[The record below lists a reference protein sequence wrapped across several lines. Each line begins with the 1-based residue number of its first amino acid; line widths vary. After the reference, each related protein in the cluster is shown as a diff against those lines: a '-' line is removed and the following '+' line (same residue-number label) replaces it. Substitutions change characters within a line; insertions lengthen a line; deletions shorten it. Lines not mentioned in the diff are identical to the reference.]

1 MTLHT
6 SDDPPGNAAV
16 TAAVTSPAPGPVPG
30 RPSAVF
36 VTGSTM
42 RHVINMTVTG
52 SIGLMAIF
60 LVDFLSLLYVS
71 WLGNPAATA
80 GVGFATLVLF
90 LSTSVNIG
98 FLIAVSALA
107 SREIG
112 SGNRARAREIAGS
125 TIVLMMMTAVA
136 VTVLMLAIM
145 PWLLT
150 RLGASGDAYAIAQRF
165 LWIAMPSNILMA
177 LGMGFSGALRAVGD
191 AKKAM
196 YVTLSGGIITAGLD
210 PLFIFTL
217 GLGTDGAAWATVA
230 SRVCFVIVGY
240 WGAVMVHDIV
250 ARPKAGHLFSDMRLA
265 AVIAVPAVLTN
276 LATPMASLFVTS
288 VMSQFGDKAVAS
300 FAIIDRISPV
310 AFGVLFALSGAVGPI
325 LGQNWGARRFDR
337 MRQTL
342 KDATIFCAAYV
353 VPMWV
358 ILMLGQDQIVD
369 LFHVTGLTADL
380 VKLFTVVSGPM
391 WLTLGGLFV
400 ANAAFNNLGYP
411 LYSTAFNWG
420 RATIGTLPLVW
431 LGAHYGGAQGALIG
445 MAAGGAVFGM
455 AALIVAFRTLKT
467 LQRAASLEAN
477 AQPRS

>member
-1 MTLHT
+1 MTVRT
-6 SDDPPGNAAV
+6 SDDPLDHPALM
-16 TAAVTSPAPGPVPG
+16 PAPEAK
-30 RPSAVF
+30 RPPAVF

-52 SIGLMAIF
+52 SVGLMAIF

-107 SREIG
+107 SKEIG
-112 SGNRARAREIAGS
+112 AGNRSRAREMAGS
-125 TIVLMMMTAVA
+125 TITLMIATAVA
-136 VTVLMLAIM
+136 VTGLMLALM
-145 PWLLT
+145 PWLLKL
-150 RLGASGDAYAIAQRF
+150 LGASGEAHQVAQRF

-196 YVTLSGGIITAGLD
+196 YVTLSGGIVTAGLD
-210 PLFIFTL
+210 PLLIFWA

-230 SRVCFVIVGY
+230 SRLCFVIVGY

-250 ARPKAGHLFSDMRLA
+250 ARPKLSHLFSDMQLA
-265 AVIAVPAVLTN
+265 TVIAVPAVLTN
-276 LATPMASLFVTS
+276 LATPVANIFVAST
-288 VMSQFGDKAVAS
+288 MSQFGDKAVAA
-300 FAIIDRISPV
+300 FAIIDRIVPL

-342 KDATIFCAAYV
+342 KDATILCAAYV
-353 VPMWV
+353 LPVWFL
-358 ILMLGQDQIVD
+358 LMLGQNQLVE
-369 LFHVTGLTADL
+369 LFHVTGLTAEL

-420 RATIGTLPLVW
+420 RATVGTLPLVW
-431 LGAHYGGAQGALIG
+431 LGAHVGGAQGALIG
-445 MAAGGAVFGM
+445 TAAGGAVFGI
-455 AALIVAFRTLKT
+455 AALIVAFRTLRK
-467 LQRAASLEAN
+467 LEMKAT
-477 AQPRS
+477 AQP

>member
-1 MTLHT
+1 VTLRT
-6 SDDPPGNAAV
+6 SDDPLDHPAV
-16 TAAVTSPAPGPVPG
+16 TLPPEPK
-30 RPSAVF
+30 RPPAVF

-42 RHVINMTVTG
+42 RHVINMTATG

-71 WLGNPAATA
+71 WLGNPSATA

-112 SGNRARAREIAGS
+112 AGNRVRAREMAGS
-125 TIVLMMMTAVA
+125 TITLMMVTAIV
-136 VTVLMLAIM
+136 VTILMLAIM

-150 RLGASGDAYAIAQRF
+150 RLGASGEAYAIAERF

-210 PLFIFTL
+210 PLLIFWA

-230 SRVCFVIVGY
+230 SRVCFVVVGY

-250 ARPKAGHLFSDMRLA
+250 AKPKASHLARDMKLA
-265 AVIAVPAVLTN
+265 MVIAGPAVLTN
-276 LATPMASLFVTS
+276 LATPVANIFVAST
-288 VMSQFGDKAVAS
+288 MSQFGDKAVAA
-300 FAIIDRISPV
+300 FAIIDRIVPV

-337 MRQTL
+337 MQQTL
-342 KDATIFCAAYV
+342 KDATLFCAAYV
-353 VPMWV
+353 VPMWLL
-358 ILMLGQDQIVD
+358 LMLGQNQLVN

-380 VKLFTVVSGPM
+380 LKLFTVVSGPM

-431 LGAHYGGAQGALIG
+431 LGAHLGGAQGALIG
-445 MAAGGAVFGM
+445 VAAGGAVFGI
-455 AALIVAFRTLKT
+455 AALVVAFRTLRALEAK
-467 LQRAASLEAN
+467 AASA
-477 AQPRS
+477 P

>member
-1 MTLHT
+1 MTLRT
-6 SDDPPGNAAV
+6 SDDALDNPGIIA
-16 TAAVTSPAPGPVPG
+16 PAPEPA
-30 RPSAVF
+30 RPQAVF

-42 RHVINMTVTG
+42 RHVIVMTATG
-52 SIGLMAIF
+52 SVGLMAIF

-71 WLGNPAATA
+71 WLGNAAATA

-107 SREIG
+107 SKEIG
-112 SGNRARAREIAGS
+112 AGNRARAREMAGS
-125 TIVLMMMTAVA
+125 TIALMVVTAAA
-136 VTVLMLAIM
+136 VTALMLAAM
-145 PWLLT
+145 PWLLDT
-150 RLGASGDAYAIAQRF
+150 LGASGEAREVARRF

-191 AKKAM
+191 ARKAM
-196 YVTLSGGIITAGLD
+196 YVTLSGGIVTAGLD

-217 GLGTDGAAWATVA
+217 GLGTDGAAWATVV
-230 SRVCFVIVGY
+230 SRVCFVVVGY
-240 WGAVMVHDIV
+240 WGAVTVHDIV
-250 ARPKAGHLFSDMRLA
+250 AKPKASHLFSDMRLA
-265 AVIAVPAVLTN
+265 AVITVPAVLTN
-276 LATPMASLFVTS
+276 LATPVANIFVASTMA
-288 VMSQFGDKAVAS
+288 QFGDKAVAA
-300 FAIIDRISPV
+300 FAIIDRIVPL

-353 VPMWV
+353 VPMWLLLV
-358 ILMLGQDQIVD
+358 LGQDALVNLFQVTD
-369 LFHVTGLTADL
+369 LSADL
-380 VKLFTVVSGPM
+380 VKLFTIVSGPM

-445 MAAGGAVFGM
+445 TAAGGAIFGV
-455 AALIVAFRTLKT
+455 AALVVAFRTLRN
-467 LQRAASLEAN
+467 LERDAAVKA
-477 AQPRS
+477 

>member
-1 MTLHT
+1 MNFRP
-6 SDDPPGNAAV
+6 SDDPPGQLAAV
-16 TAAVTSPAPGPVPG
+16 PVPAAAEPK
-30 RPSAVF
+30 RQQAVF

-42 RHVINMTVTG
+42 RHVVTMTATG

-71 WLGNPAATA
+71 WLGRPAATA

-107 SREIG
+107 SKEIG
-112 SGNRARAREIAGS
+112 AGSRQRAREIAGS
-125 TIVLMMMTAVA
+125 TIALMVLTSIVVA
-136 VTVLMLAIM
+136 GLMLAATPTI
-145 PWLLT
+145 LT
-150 RLGASGDAYAIAQRF
+150 WLGASGEAYDTAFRF
-165 LWIAMPSNILMA
+165 LMIAMPSNILMA

-196 YVTLSGGIITAGLD
+196 YVTLSGGIVTAGLD
-210 PLFIFTL
+210 PLLIFWA
-217 GLGTDGAAWATVA
+217 GLGTDGAAWATVV
-230 SRVCFVIVGY
+230 SRISFVIVGY

-250 ARPKAGHLFSDMRLA
+250 ARPRIGHLAGDMRLA
-265 AVIAVPAVLTN
+265 TVIAVPAVLTN
-276 LATPMASLFVTS
+276 LATPVANIFVAST
-288 VMSQFGDKAVAS
+288 MSQFGDKAVAA
-300 FAIIDRISPV
+300 FAIIDRIVPL

-353 VPMWV
+353 LPMWLL
-358 ILMLGQDQIVD
+358 LMLGQNQLVE
-369 LFHVTGLTADL
+369 LFHVTGLTAEL
-380 VKLFTVVSGPM
+380 LKLFTVVSGPM

-431 LGAHYGGAQGALIG
+431 LGAHFGGAHGALYG
-445 MAAGGAVFGM
+445 VAAGGALFGV
-455 AALIVAFRTLKT
+455 AALIVAFRTLD
-467 LQRAASLEAN
+467 ALEA
-477 AQPRS
+477 APAK

>member
-1 MTLHT
+1 MNFRP
-6 SDDPPGNAAV
+6 SDDQPDQLAAV
-16 TAAVTSPAPGPVPG
+16 PAQAAAEPK
-30 RPSAVF
+30 RPQAVF

-42 RHVINMTVTG
+42 RHVITMTATG

-71 WLGNPAATA
+71 WLGRPAATA

-107 SREIG
+107 SKEIG
-112 SGNRARAREIAGS
+112 AGNRQRAREIAGS
-125 TIVLMMMTAVA
+125 TIALMVMTSVVVA
-136 VTVLMLAIM
+136 GLMLAATPTILR
-145 PWLLT
+145 W
-150 RLGASGDAYAIAQRF
+150 LGASGEAYDTAFRF
-165 LWIAMPSNILMA
+165 LMIAMPSNILMA

-196 YVTLSGGIITAGLD
+196 YVTLSGGIVTAGLD
-210 PLFIFTL
+210 PLLIFWA
-217 GLGTDGAAWATVA
+217 GLGTDGAAWATVV
-230 SRVCFVIVGY
+230 SRISFVIVGY

-250 ARPKAGHLFSDMRLA
+250 ARPRIGHLAGDMRLA
-265 AVIAVPAVLTN
+265 TVIAVPAVLTN
-276 LATPMASLFVTS
+276 LATPVANIFVAST
-288 VMSQFGDKAVAS
+288 MSQFGDKAVAA
-300 FAIIDRISPV
+300 FAIIDRIVPL

-342 KDATIFCAAYV
+342 KDATLFCAAYV
-353 VPMWV
+353 LPMWLL
-358 ILMLGQDQIVD
+358 LMLGQNQLVE
-369 LFHVTGLTADL
+369 LFHVTGLTAEL
-380 VKLFTVVSGPM
+380 LKLFTVVSGPM

-431 LGAHYGGAQGALIG
+431 LGAHFGGVHGALYG
-445 MAAGGAVFGM
+445 VAAGGALFGV
-455 AALIVAFRTLKT
+455 AALIVAFRTLD
-467 LQRAASLEAN
+467 ALEA
-477 AQPRS
+477 APAK

>member
-1 MTLHT
+1 MTLPASENALVHPAAAAT
-6 SDDPPGNAAV
+6 VEAKRPP
-16 TAAVTSPAPGPVPG
+16 
-30 RPSAVF
+30 AVF

-42 RHVINMTVTG
+42 RHVIVMTATG

-71 WLGNPAATA
+71 WLGSPAATA

-112 SGNRARAREIAGS
+112 AGNRARAREMAGS
-125 TIVLMMMTAVA
+125 TITLMMLTAVV
-136 VTVLMLAIM
+136 VTALLLVGM
-145 PWLLT
+145 PWLLQ
-150 RLGASGDAYAIAQRF
+150 RLGANGEAYAVAERF
-165 LWIAMPSNILMA
+165 LWIALPSNVLMA
-177 LGMGFSGALRAVGD
+177 LGMGYSGALRAVGD
-191 AKKAM
+191 ARKAM

-210 PLFIFTL
+210 PLLIFWA
-217 GLGTDGAAWATVA
+217 GLGTDGAAWATVV
-230 SRVCFVIVGY
+230 SRLCFVVVGY

-250 ARPKAGHLFSDMRLA
+250 AKPKAGHLLTDMRLA
-265 AVIAVPAVLTN
+265 MVIAVPAVLTN
-276 LATPMASLFVTS
+276 LATPVANIFVAS
-288 VMSQFGDKAVAS
+288 VMSRFGDKAVAA
-300 FAIIDRISPV
+300 FAIIDRIVPL

-337 MRQTL
+337 MKQALT
-342 KDATIFCAAYV
+342 DATIFCAAYV
-353 VPMWV
+353 VPVWLL
-358 ILMLGQDQIVD
+358 LMLGQNQLVD

-380 VKLFTVVSGPM
+380 IRLFTIVSGPM

-431 LGAHYGGAQGALIG
+431 LGAHVGGAEGALIG
-445 MAAGGAVFGM
+445 LAAGGAIFGL
-455 AALIVAFRTLKT
+455 AALAVAFRTLAK
-467 LQRAASLEAN
+467 LEAKTPN
-477 AQPRS
+477 PARQP

>member
-1 MTLHT
+1 MNFRP
-6 SDDPPGNAAV
+6 SDDQPDRLAAV
-16 TAAVTSPAPGPVPG
+16 PAPAAAELK
-30 RPSAVF
+30 RPQAVF

-42 RHVINMTVTG
+42 RHVITMTATG

-71 WLGNPAATA
+71 WLGRPAATA

-107 SREIG
+107 SKEIG
-112 SGNRARAREIAGS
+112 AGNRQRAREIAGS
-125 TIVLMMMTAVA
+125 TIALMVMTSAVVA
-136 VTVLMLAIM
+136 GLMLAATPTILR
-145 PWLLT
+145 WLGT
-150 RLGASGDAYAIAQRF
+150 SGEAYDTAFRF
-165 LWIAMPSNILMA
+165 LMIAMPSNILMA

-196 YVTLSGGIITAGLD
+196 YVTLSGGIVTAGLD
-210 PLFIFTL
+210 PLLIFWA
-217 GLGTDGAAWATVA
+217 GLGTDGAAWATVV
-230 SRVCFVIVGY
+230 SRISFVIVGY

-250 ARPKAGHLFSDMRLA
+250 ARPRIGHLAGDMRLA
-265 AVIAVPAVLTN
+265 TVIAVPAVLTN
-276 LATPMASLFVTS
+276 LATPVANIFVAST
-288 VMSQFGDKAVAS
+288 MSQFGDKAVAA
-300 FAIIDRISPV
+300 FAIIDRIVPL

-342 KDATIFCAAYV
+342 KDATLFCAAYV
-353 VPMWV
+353 LPMWLL
-358 ILMLGQDQIVD
+358 LMLGQNRLVE
-369 LFHVTGLTADL
+369 LFHVTGLTAEL
-380 VKLFTVVSGPM
+380 LRLFTVVCGPM

-431 LGAHYGGAQGALIG
+431 LGAHVGGAHGALYG
-445 MAAGGAVFGM
+445 VAAGGALFGV
-455 AALIVAFRTLKT
+455 AALIVAFRTLD
-467 LQRAASLEAN
+467 ALEA
-477 AQPRS
+477 APAK

>member
-1 MTLHT
+1 VTVRR
-6 SDDPPGNAAV
+6 SDDPPDQVVTIPASAV
-16 TAAVTSPAPGPVPG
+16 GKTTLPQ
-30 RPSAVF
+30 AVF

-42 RHVINMTVTG
+42 RHVITMTATG

-71 WLGNPAATA
+71 WLGRPAATA

-107 SREIG
+107 SKEIG
-112 SGNRARAREIAGS
+112 AGNRQRARDIAGS
-125 TIVLMMMTAVA
+125 TIALMVLTSVVVA
-136 VTVLMLAIM
+136 GLMLAATPMI
-145 PWLLT
+145 LT
-150 RLGASGDAYAIAQRF
+150 WLGASGEAYDIAFRF
-165 LWIAMPSNILMA
+165 LMIAMPSNILMA

-196 YVTLSGGIITAGLD
+196 YVTLSGGIVTAGLD
-210 PLFIFTL
+210 PLLIFWA
-217 GLGTDGAAWATVA
+217 GLGTDGAAWTTVV
-230 SRVCFVIVGY
+230 SRISFVIVGY

-250 ARPKAGHLFSDMRLA
+250 ARPRASHLAGDMRLA
-265 AVIAVPAVLTN
+265 TVIAVPAVLTN
-276 LATPMASLFVTS
+276 LATPVANIFVAST
-288 VMSQFGDKAVAS
+288 MSQFGDKAVAA
-300 FAIIDRISPV
+300 FAIIDRIVPL

-342 KDATIFCAAYV
+342 KDATIFCAAFV
-353 VPMWV
+353 LPMWV
-358 ILMLGQDQIVD
+358 LLMLGRNQLVE
-369 LFHVTGLTADL
+369 LFHVTGLTAEL
-380 VKLFTVVSGPM
+380 LKLFTIVSGPM

-420 RATIGTLPLVW
+420 RATIGTLPMVW
-431 LGAHYGGAQGALIG
+431 LGAHFGGAIGALYG
-445 MAAGGAVFGM
+445 VAAGGALFGV
-455 AALIVAFRTLKT
+455 AALVVAFRMLDTLETAPAK
-467 LQRAASLEAN
+467 
-477 AQPRS
+477 